1 MRHLSLL
8 LFGLALAGPA
18 PLRADPID
26 DVVRE
31 QMEASHLPGVAV
43 ALVERGK
50 VVKLSGYGEATL
62 EWPSPVDP
70 DTRFQLASAT
80 KLFTG
85 VLLMRLVER
94 KALSL
99 DDPIA
104 RFFDG
109 APPDWR
115 RIRVRQLADH
125 SSGLPDDLGRPGPKT
140 VEAIVAAAMARPL
153 LYEPGAEARY
163 GFTDFVVLRA
173 ILEKVSGKPL
183 PTLLN
188 DEIAA
193 PLGLRSTG
201 FAMEREDG
209 PVRTG
214 EVLPRRASI
223 YGWRD
228 GRQTTSD
235 FFFEPQGYG
244 AGGLYS
250 SAADLA
256 KFFAALDS
264 GRLLG
269 PESVRI
275 LQTPGSL
282 SGGRKSGFGIGWTA
296 RDYRGVPVAGH
307 SGGPAL
313 SDILRVESRGLTIV
327 VLTNQRIFYPLLA
340 ERIADLY
347 LPEPAV
353 AAIADKRPRLTES
366 LAALFADAARGRSD
380 PSRGPAGADPAAP
393 LLSEFGQALL
403 TGVGP
408 LTRIDLVAEQGADRT
423 YRIVFARKTMMWKVV
438 ADDEDRIIALRPA

>member
-1 MRHLSLL
+1 MRFLFLSLL
-8 LFGLALAGPA
+8 VLLAPA
-18 PLRADPID
+18 PLRADGID

-31 QMEASHLPGVAV
+31 QMAVSHIPGVAV
-43 ALVERGK
+43 AVVERGK
-50 VVKLSGYGEATL
+50 TVKLRGYGEAML
-62 EWPSPVDP
+62 EWPSPVDA

-104 RFFDG
+104 AFFDK
-109 APPDWR
+109 APADWQ
-115 RIRVRQLADH
+115 RITVRQLANH
-125 SSGLPDDLGRPGPKT
+125 SSGLPDDLGTPGPKT

-153 LYEPGAEARY
+153 AYRPGTEARY

-183 PTLLN
+183 PVLLR
-188 DEIAA
+188 DEIAV

-201 FAMEREDG
+201 FAMEKDDG
-209 PVRTG
+209 MVRTG

-223 YGWRD
+223 YGWR
-228 GRQTTSD
+228 GRQTTDD
-235 FFFEPQGYG
+235 FFFAPEGYG

-256 KFFAALDS
+256 RFFDALDE
-264 GRLLG
+264 GRLLK
-269 PESVRI
+269 PQSVGI
-275 LQTPGSL
+275 LQTAGEL
-282 SGGRKSGFGIGWTA
+282 AGGRKSGFGIGWTV

-313 SDILRVESRGLTIV
+313 SDILRVDSRGLTII

-347 LPEPAV
+347 LPEPALP
-353 AAIADKRPRLTES
+353 AIADKRPRLTAA
-366 LAALFADAARGRSD
+366 LAALFADAAAGRSD
-380 PSRGPAGADPAAP
+380 PSRGPSGADPAAP
-393 LLSEFGQALL
+393 LLSDFGQALL

-408 LTRIDLVAEQGADRT
+408 VERVELVAEQDGERT
-423 YRIVFARKTMMWKVV
+423 YRVVFERKTMMWKVA
-438 ADDEDRIIALRPA
+438 ADGEDRIVALRPA